1 MAKTL
6 KEKLEQLPLERRNK
20 IEKRTDELIAEE
32 MSLRD
37 LRQARRL
44 TQERMAKSLKIGQE
58 GVSRIEKRTDLLLS
72 TLRDYV
78 TAMGGELRLVV
89 EFPDRPPILLSGIS
103 EGEELE
109 ETPSSKRPTPSSRR
123 QRKCL
128 KS

>member
-103 EGEELE
+103 
-109 ETPSSKRPTPSSRR
+109 
-123 QRKCL
+123 
-128 KS
+128 